1 MYLIVDEIPKIRKF
15 NLIKYFYQLD
25 FLTPGNKH

>member
-1 MYLIVDEIPKIRKF
+1 MHLIVDEILKIHKF
-15 NLIKYFYQLD
+15 NLKFIYQLD